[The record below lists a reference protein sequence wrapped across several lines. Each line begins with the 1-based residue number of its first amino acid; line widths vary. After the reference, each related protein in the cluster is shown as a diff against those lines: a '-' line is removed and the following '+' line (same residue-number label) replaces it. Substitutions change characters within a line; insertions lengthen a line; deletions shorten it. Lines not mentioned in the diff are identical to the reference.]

1 MSFTAINLNIMEII
15 RGLHNLRAE
24 HRGNVVTIGNFDG
37 VHLGHQ
43 AIIKQLKIQAAEHNV
58 PATIMTFHPNPQEFF
73 APDTA
78 PAKLTQF
85 RDKMKL
91 LEQYGV
97 DRVICV
103 RFNRDLANLSAVD
116 FIQRI
121 LIDGLHAQHLVI
133 GDDFRFGKN
142 RVGDF
147 ALLKA
152 KGEELGFDVEST
164 PTYCLD
170 NDRVSSTRIR
180 NVLSTGDMALTKRL
194 LGRTFHVSGIV
205 AHGDKRGRTI
215 GFPTANIR
223 LKQQIAPTNGVYA
236 VKITGLEKNYFGVA
250 NIGVRPTVGGNRYL
264 LETHI
269 FDFEQD
275 IYNQRLQINFQHFI
289 RPEQRFDGLDAL
301 VAQIKL
307 DTETAKALFL
317 KP

>member
-1 MSFTAINLNIMEII
+1 MEII

-43 AIIKQLKIQAAEHNV
+43 AIIKQLNSIAADHQL
-58 PATIMTFHPNPQEFF
+58 PSTLMTFHPNPQDFF
-73 APDTA
+73 APESA

-91 LEQYGV
+91 LAKYGIK
-97 DRVICV
+97 RVVCLP
-103 RFNRDLANLSAVD
+103 FNQKLASLDAND
-116 FIQRI
+116 FIKRI
-121 LIDGLHAQHLVI
+121 LLDGLHTRHLII

-142 RVGDF
+142 RAGDF
-147 ALLKA
+147 NLLKSQ
-152 KGEELGFDVEST
+152 GEAHNFTIDNT
-164 PTYCLD
+164 PTYCID
-170 NDRVSSTRIR
+170 DERVSSTRIR
-180 NVLSTGDMALTKRL
+180 QALAEGNMALTHQL

-223 LKQQIAPTNGVYA
+223 LKHQIAPTNGVYA
-236 VKITGLEKNYFGVA
+236 VKITGLEKEYSGVA
-250 NIGVRPTVGGNRYL
+250 NIGVRPTVDGSKYL

-269 FDFEQD
+269 FDFDQN
-275 IYNQRLQINFQHFI
+275 IYNKRINICFEFFI

-301 VAQIKL
+301 IAQIKQ
-307 DTETAKALFL
+307 DTETAKNLL
-317 KP
+317 RNGN

>member
-1 MSFTAINLNIMEII
+1 MEII
-15 RGLHNLRAE
+15 RGLHNLRSE

-43 AIIKQLKIQAAEHNV
+43 AIIKQLSAQAIEHNV
-58 PATIMTFHPNPQEFF
+58 PATVMTFHPNPQEFF
-73 APDTA
+73 SPDSA

-91 LEQYGV
+91 LKSYGV

-103 RFNRDLANLSAVD
+103 PFNRDLANLSAND
-116 FIQRI
+116 FVQQI
-121 LIDGLHAQHLVI
+121 LIDGLHAQYLVI
-133 GDDFRFGKN
+133 GDDFRFGKD
-142 RVGDF
+142 RAGDF
-147 ALLKA
+147 ALLKS
-152 KGEELGFDVEST
+152 KGEEIGIDVENT
-164 PTYCLD
+164 PTYCI
-170 NDRVSSTRIR
+170 NNERVSSTRIR
-180 NVLSTGDMALTKRL
+180 KTLSIGDMHLTKQL

-223 LKQQIAPTNGVYA
+223 LKEQIAPTNGVYA
-236 VKITGLEKNYFGVA
+236 VKITGLKKDYFGVA
-250 NIGVRPTVGGNRYL
+250 NIGVRPTVDGSRYL

-275 IYNQRLQINFQHFI
+275 IYNQRLNIFFEHFI

-301 VAQIKL
+301 VAQINL
-307 DTETAKALFL
+307 DTKAAKTLFNNQR
-317 KP
+317 

>member
-1 MSFTAINLNIMEII
+1 MRKNMEII
-15 RGLHNLRAE
+15 RGLHNLRSE

-43 AIIKQLKIQAAEHNV
+43 AIIAQLKTQARKHNV
-58 PATIMTFHPNPQEFF
+58 PATVMTFHPNPQEFF
-73 APDTA
+73 SPDSA

-103 RFNRDLANLSAVD
+103 PFNRNLASLGAED
-116 FIQRI
+116 FIKQI
-121 LIDGLHAQHLVI
+121 LIDGLHAQYIVI

-142 RVGDF
+142 RTGNFD
-147 ALLKA
+147 LLQT
-152 KGEELGFDVEST
+152 KGREMGFEVENT
-164 PTYCLD
+164 PTYCV
-170 NDRVSSTRIR
+170 NNERVSSTRIR
-180 NVLSTGDMALTKRL
+180 KALSNADMQLSKEL
-194 LGRTFHVSGIV
+194 LGRPFHVSGV
-205 AHGDKRGRTI
+205 VTHGDKRGRTI

-236 VKITGLEKNYFGVA
+236 VKITGLKKDDSGNCTSSTYKGVA
-250 NIGVRPTVGGNRYL
+250 NIGVRPTVDGSRYL

-269 FDFEQD
+269 FDFDQE
-275 IYNQRLQINFQHFI
+275 IYNQRINICFEHFI

-301 VAQIKL
+301 IAQIQL
-307 DTETAKALFL
+307 DVETAKNLL
-317 KP
+317 